1 MTILDDARSG
11 MDPTVRPQ
19 DDLFGHVNGRWLSDS
34 EIPSDRASWG
44 AFAVIAE
51 QAEQQVRAIVEEC
64 AGAAAQAPTGSPTQ
78 QIGDLWTSFM
88 DEERIK
94 ALGASPIAG
103 DLARLAEVAEHEQLA
118 AYVGD
123 LERRGGSG
131 FFGAY
136 VDTDDRD
143 SDRYLVNLVQGG
155 LGLPDE
161 SYYREDKFAEVRTAY
176 VRYVER
182 LLDLAGL
189 PEAATAAERVMA
201 LETRLAEGHWE
212 RAETRDVIK
221 GYNLKTLAEVRDLAP
236 AFAWDAYAAA
246 MGADEATLA
255 EVVVR
260 QPSFFSHLS
269 RVIEEVAIEDWKAWM
284 ALKVVR
290 AAAPYLASE
299 FVATNFD
306 FYGRT
311 LSGTPELRARW
322 KRGVAFVEGCVG
334 EAVGRLYV
342 ERHFPPSSK
351 AAIDEL
357 VANLLEAYRRSITDL
372 DWMTAETKE
381 RAFRKLE
388 TFRPKI
394 GYPETFRDYS
404 AIDVR
409 ADDLWHNAGAAAA
422 FEHDRQLAKIGS
434 PVDRDEWF
442 MLPQTVNAYYN
453 PGTNEI
459 CFPAGILQPPFFDAD
474 ADPAENYG
482 GIGAVI
488 GHEIGHGFDDQGS
501 EYDELGNL
509 HEWWTPEDKAAF
521 KQRSEKLVAQY
532 ADFEPRDLPGERVN
546 GSLTVGEN
554 IGDLG
559 GLTIGHKAYLISL
572 GEAPAAHAVGV
583 AAAPDAAHSQEEW
596 TGSQRVFLNWA
607 HCWRAKSRK
616 ELALQRLAVD
626 PHSPPEF
633 RANIVRNLDEFH
645 EAFATDPGDGLWLD
659 PEDRVRIW

>member
-1 MTILDDARSG
+1 MTILDDARPG
-11 MDPTVRPQ
+11 MDPSVRPQ
-19 DDLFGHVNGRWLSDS
+19 DDLFGHVNGRWLATE
-34 EIPSDRASWG
+34 EIPSDRSSWG

-51 QAEQQVRAIVEEC
+51 QAEHQVRAIIEES
-64 AGAAAQAPTGSPTQ
+64 AGRAREADPGSPTQ
-78 QIGDLWTSFM
+78 QIGDLYTSFM
-88 DEERIK
+88 DEERVE
-94 ALGASPIAG
+94 ALGAEPIRA
-103 DLARLAEVAEHEQLA
+103 DLDRLAGVADHEGLA
-118 AYVGD
+118 AFIGD
-123 LERRGGSG
+123 VERRGGGG
-131 FFGAY
+131 FFRAY

-143 SDRYLVNLVQGG
+143 SDRYLVNLLQGG

-161 SYYREDKFAEVRTAY
+161 SYYREDKFEPIRAAY
-176 VRYVER
+176 LSHLER
-182 LLDLAGL
+182 MLGLAGL
-189 PEAATAAERVMA
+189 PAPDRLAQHVLD
-201 LETRLAEGHWE
+201 LETRLARGHWE
-212 RAETRDVIK
+212 RAETRDVLK
-221 GYNLKTLAEVRDLAP
+221 AYNLRTFTELQRLSP
-236 AFAWDAYAAA
+236 AFAWQAYADAL
-246 MGADEATLA
+246 GADERTLA

-260 QPSFFSHLS
+260 QPSFFEHLS
-269 RVIEEVAIEDWKAWM
+269 SVVEEVGIEQWKAW
-284 ALKVVR
+284 AAIRVVR
-290 AAAPYLASE
+290 SAAPYLSRA
-299 FVATNFD
+299 FVEENFD

-342 ERHFPPSSK
+342 ERHFPPASK
-351 AAIDEL
+351 AVMDDL

-372 DWMTAETKE
+372 DWMTAETKQ

-394 GYPETFRDYS
+394 GYPEEFRDYS
-404 AIDVR
+404 SIEVR
-409 ADDLWHNAGAAAA
+409 PDDLVGNARRAAE
-422 FEHDRQLAKIGS
+422 FEHDRQLAKIGA

-459 CFPAGILQPPFFDAD
+459 CFPAGILQKPFFDPD

-501 EYDELGNL
+501 EYDERGNL
-509 HEWWTPEDKAAF
+509 NEWWTPEDKAAF
-521 KQRSEKLVAQY
+521 KERKDELVRQY
-532 ADFEPRDLPGERVN
+532 DGFSPRALPEETVN

-559 GLTIGHKAYLISL
+559 GLTIAHKAYLIGL
-572 GEAPAAHAVGV
+572 EGQAVPERDGI
-583 AAAPDAAHSQEEW
+583 
-596 TGSQRVFLNWA
+596 TGSQRLFMNWA
-607 HCWRAKSRK
+607 YAWRAKHRT
-616 ELALQRLAVD
+616 ELAQQLLTVD

-645 EAFATDPGDGLWLD
+645 AAFGTAATDGLWLD
-659 PEDRVRIW
+659 PAERVRIW

>member
-1 MTILDDARSG
+1 MTILDDARAG
-11 MDPTVRPQ
+11 MDTTVRPQ
-19 DDLFGHVNGRWLSDS
+19 DDLFGHVNGRWIDEE
-34 EIPSDRASWG
+34 EIPSDRATWG
-44 AFAVIAE
+44 AFALIA
-51 QAEQQVRAIVEEC
+51 QRAEQQVRAIVEEC
-64 AGAAAQAPTGSPTQ
+64 AEAAVEAATGSPTQ

-88 DEERIK
+88 AEERIE

-103 DLARLAEVAEHEQLA
+103 DLARLAEVSDHRQLA
-118 AYVGD
+118 AYVGG

-143 SDRYLVNLVQGG
+143 SDRYLVNLLQGG

-161 SYYREDKFAEVRTAY
+161 SYYREEKFADVRDAY

-182 LLDLAGL
+182 LLGLAGV
-189 PEAATAAERVMA
+189 PDAGDAAAGVMA
-201 LETRLAEGHWE
+201 LETRLAAGHWE
-212 RAETRDVIK
+212 RAETRDVLK
-221 GYNLKTLAEVRDLAP
+221 GYNLRSFAELQELAP
-236 AFAWDAYAAA
+236 SFAWEEYAAA
-246 MGADEATLA
+246 LGADDKTLA

-269 RVIEEVAIEDWKAWM
+269 GVIEEVGIEHWKAWA

-290 AAAPYLASE
+290 AAAPYLSSD

-351 AAIDEL
+351 AAMDEL

-372 DWMTAETKE
+372 DWMTAATKE

-394 GYPETFRDYS
+394 GYPQEFRDYS
-404 AIDVR
+404 SIDVR

-442 MLPQTVNAYYN
+442 MTPQTVNAYYN

-459 CFPAGILQPPFFDAD
+459 CFPAGILQPPFFDPD

-521 KQRSEKLVAQY
+521 KQRSQKLVSQY
-532 ADFEPRDLPGERVN
+532 DAFEPRDLPGERVN

-559 GLTIGHKAYLISL
+559 GLTIGLKAYLISL
-572 GEAPAAHAVGV
+572 GDDPSGGAVDGSLDG
-583 AAAPDAAHSQEEW
+583 AGEEW
-596 TGSQRVFLNWA
+596 TGPQRLFLNWA
-607 HCWRAKSRK
+607 HCLRAKSRK

-645 EAFATDPGDGLWLD
+645 EALGTVPGDGLWLD